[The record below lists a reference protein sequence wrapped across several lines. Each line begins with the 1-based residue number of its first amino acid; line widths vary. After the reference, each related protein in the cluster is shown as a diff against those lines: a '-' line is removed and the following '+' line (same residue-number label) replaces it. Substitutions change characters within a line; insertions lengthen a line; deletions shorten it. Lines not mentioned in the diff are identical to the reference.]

1 MAEEAVDVA
10 ELIEGIVAEV
20 DAYTPCEMT
29 VGRLE
34 KMLDED
40 RASYMDNQKIAAG
53 CVMKAH
59 ELAVGAGDRDAA
71 LLAWYVVVLSEL
83 LRRTSLELDTVFKL
97 LDQDQM
103 EKLNEM
109 AEAKQLGS
117 VH

>member
-1 MAEEAVDVA
+1 MTEKVVEVD

-20 DAYTPCEMT
+20 DAYTPCEVT
-29 VGRLE
+29 VERLE

-53 CVMKAH
+53 CVVRAH
-59 ELAVGAGDRDAA
+59 ELAVGGGERDTA
-71 LLAWYVVVLSEL
+71 LLAWYVVVVSEL
-83 LRRTSLELDTVFKL
+83 LRRTSLELDMVFEM
-97 LDQDQM
+97 LDEDQK